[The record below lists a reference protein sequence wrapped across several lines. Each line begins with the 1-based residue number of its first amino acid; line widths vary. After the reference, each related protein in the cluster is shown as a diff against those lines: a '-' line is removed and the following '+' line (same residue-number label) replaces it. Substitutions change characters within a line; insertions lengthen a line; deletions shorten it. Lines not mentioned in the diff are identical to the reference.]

1 MSRKKF
7 KPEKIR
13 ISNKE
18 MFLYG
23 EDRKEWDVCDIEDWI
38 RLHNGDQALADMCA
52 KVWSHVGILHR
63 NSEEIK
69 CEQDIFDAWSA
80 LQDRLIEMV
89 LDRMKGEVSE
99 LYESHYVIKNFM
111 LCHGYSKRVYLWV
124 PLNED
129 KRPVSVY
136 VAIDGIEERK
146 VGLLGLFSPC
156 KLVAHTSDEEGYDFL
171 EPGYTKYELF
181 TQDDSNKLDIWLAM
195 PEGYGE
201 ITFGV
206 GEWHAH
212 YDWYEHNLQCLE
224 WEIEQIMSGKTT
236 AMSLYA
242 GEQWIGSTL
251 LRDDPRNASYWDML
265 SQFHLSPEEKEAIK
279 RESARLVFCSPVKE
293 KCLEITYYG
302 CW

>member
-7 KPEKIR
+7 NPEKIK

-23 EDRKEWDVCDIEDWI
+23 EDRKEWDVCDIENWI
-38 RLHNGDQALADMCA
+38 RIHNSDQTLADMCA

-63 NSEEIK
+63 NSEEGK
-69 CEQDIFDAWSA
+69 REQDIFDAWSA
-80 LQDRLIEMV
+80 LQDGLMEIV

-99 LYESHYVIKNFM
+99 FYEPHYVIKDFM
-111 LCHGYSKRVYLWV
+111 LSHGYSKRDYLWV

-136 VAIDGIEERK
+136 VAIDNIEARK
-146 VGLLGLFSPC
+146 VELLDLFSPC
-156 KLVAHTSDEEGYDFL
+156 KLVAHTRDEEGYDFL
-171 EPGYTKYELF
+171 EPGYTKYVLF
-181 TQDDSNKLDIWLAM
+181 KQDGSNKLDIWLVM

-212 YDWYEHNLQCLE
+212 YDWYEHDLQCLE

-236 AMSLYA
+236 AMALYA

-251 LRDDPRNASYWDML
+251 LRDDPRNVSYWEML
-265 SQFHLSPEEKEAIK
+265 NQFHLSPEEKEAIK
-279 RESARLVFCSPVKE
+279 CEGARLVFDLPVGKR
-293 KCLEITYYG
+293 CLEISYSG

>member
-69 CEQDIFDAWSA
+69 CEQDIFDAWSV

-99 LYESHYVIKNFM
+99 LYESHYVIKDFM
-111 LCHGYSKRVYLWV
+111 LCHGYSKSVYLWV

-136 VAIDGIEERK
+136 VAIDDIKARK
-146 VGLLGLFSPC
+146 VELLDLFSPC

-181 TQDDSNKLDIWLAM
+181 TQDGSNKLDIWLAM
-195 PEGYGE
+195 PKGYGE

-212 YDWYEHNLQCLE
+212 YDWYEHDLQCLE

-251 LRDDPRNASYWDML
+251 LCDDPRNASYWEML
-265 SQFHLSPEEKEAIK
+265 NCFHLSPEKKKAIK
-279 RESARLVFCSPVKE
+279 RKGARFVFDSPIE
-293 KCLEITYYG
+293 KNQLKIFYNFSS
-302 CW
+302 

>member
-13 ISNKE
+13 ISNNE

-69 CEQDIFDAWSA
+69 CEQGIFDAWSA

-99 LYESHYVIKNFM
+99 LYESHYVIKDFM

-136 VAIDGIEERK
+136 VAIDNIKARK
-146 VGLLGLFSPC
+146 VELLDLFSPC

-181 TQDDSNKLDIWLAM
+181 TQDGSNKLDIWLAM
-195 PEGYGE
+195 PKGYGE

-212 YDWYEHNLQCLE
+212 YDWYEHDLQCLE
-224 WEIEQIMSGKTT
+224 WEIEQIMSGKTA

-251 LRDDPRNASYWDML
+251 LRDDPRNASYWEML
-265 SQFHLSPEEKEAIK
+265 NCFHLSPEEKEAIK
-279 RESARLVFCSPVKE
+279 RESARLVFCSPAKE
-293 KCLEITYYG
+293 RCLEITHYG

>member
-7 KPEKIR
+7 NHKKIR

-23 EDRKEWDVCDIEDWI
+23 EDREEWDVYDIESWT
-38 RLHNGDQALADMCA
+38 RLHNSDQALADMCA

-63 NSEEIK
+63 NSEEGK
-69 CEQDIFDAWSA
+69 CEQGIFDAWTA
-80 LQDRLIEMV
+80 LQDRLIEIV

-99 LYESHYVIKNFM
+99 FYEPHHVIKDFM
-111 LCHGYSKRVYLWV
+111 ICHGYSKRGYLWG

-129 KRPVSVY
+129 KRPASVY
-136 VAIDGIEERK
+136 VAIDNIEVRK
-146 VGLLGLFSPC
+146 VELLDLFSPC
-156 KLVAHTSDEEGYDFL
+156 KLVVHKGDEEGYDFL
-171 EPGYTKYELF
+171 EPGYSAYELF
-181 TQDDSNKLDIWLAM
+181 SQDGFNKLDIWLVM

-212 YDWYEHNLQCLE
+212 YDWYEHDLQCLE
-224 WEIEQIMSGKTT
+224 WEIEQVMSGKTT

-242 GEQWIGSTL
+242 GDQWIGSTL
-251 LRDDPRNASYWDML
+251 LRNNPKNATYWEML
-265 SQFHLSPEEKEAIK
+265 SQFHLCPEEKEEIK
-279 RESARLVFCSPVKE
+279 RKGVRLVFSSPVE
-293 KCLEITYYG
+293 EDRLEMTYSGY
-302 CW
+302 W